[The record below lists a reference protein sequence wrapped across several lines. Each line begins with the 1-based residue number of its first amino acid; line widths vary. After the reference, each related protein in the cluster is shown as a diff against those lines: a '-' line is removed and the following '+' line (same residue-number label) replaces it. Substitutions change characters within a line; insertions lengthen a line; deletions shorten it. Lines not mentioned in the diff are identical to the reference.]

1 MRTKDDIITIAGDL
15 FSERGYHGTSMRELA
30 KSLDLQGASLYSH
43 ITSKE
48 DVLWEIVKR
57 GASEFLAS
65 AQSVPQDIPVEEQME
80 QLVRGHLGVV
90 AHKLH
95 DATVFFQEWKF
106 LDASRR
112 AYITEQRNTYEAY
125 FRRGIEEGIQQ
136 GVFHVAD
143 AALASIFVLSALNW
157 TYQWFHPDGPMSI
170 EQLAD
175 SYTTFIMRTL
185 QGGQS

>member
-1 MRTKDDIITIAGDL
+1 MRTKDDIITVAGDL
-15 FSERGYHGTSMRELA
+15 FSERGYHGTSMRDLA

-43 ITSKE
+43 IASKE
-48 DVLWEIVKR
+48 DVLWEIVSR
-57 GASEFLAS
+57 GANEFLAS
-65 AQSVPQDIPVEEQME
+65 ASAVPQDIPIQEQME
-80 QLVRGHLGVV
+80 QLVRGHLGVI

-112 AYITEQRNTYEAY
+112 VRITEQRNMYEAS
-125 FRRGIEEGIQQ
+125 FRRVIEEGILQ
-136 GVFHVAD
+136 GVFHVED

-157 TYQWFHPDGPMSI
+157 TYQWFRPDGPMSI

-175 SYTTFIMRTL
+175 QYTVFIMRTL
-185 QGGQS
+185 QGGQA

>member
-1 MRTKDDIITIAGDL
+1 MRTKNDIITIAGGL

-43 ITSKE
+43 ISSKE
-48 DVLWEIVKR
+48 DVLWAIVKR
-57 GASEFLAS
+57 GADEFLAS
-65 AQSVPQDIPVEEQME
+65 AQAVPQNIPVEEQME
-80 QLVRGHLGVV
+80 RLVRGHLGVI

-106 LDASRR
+106 LDAARR

-125 FRRGIEEGIQQ
+125 FRRVIEEGIQQ
-136 GVFHVAD
+136 GVFSVDD

-157 TYQWFHPDGPMSI
+157 TYQWFRPAGLMSI

-175 SYTTFIMRTL
+175 SYITFIMRTL
-185 QGGQS
+185 QGGRA